1 MNIINDDVDHSE
13 ARLQGEYV
21 QTDPSDSF
29 WVNSEKETFPF
40 TLEPTHLQNFL
51 QQRVAGE
58 EDILSLSPNILN
70 TAEKFAQIVDAK
82 SPYTAEHSVGVAQLA
97 RYLGEKSNLSTNT
110 CNKIEIA
117 GLFHDLGK
125 LQIPTS
131 ILDKTES
138 LNQDDISYMR
148 HHSYASF
155 TILKDIEGMEEIAQ
169 WASNHHEAL
178 DGSGYPFH
186 KTASE
191 LSIESR
197 IIIISDIFQAMA
209 QDRPYRKA
217 HSLSCIIC
225 HLKEGVTNG
234 RLDGDIVVLVED
246 NQAEC
251 YQIATEL

>member
-1 MNIINDDVDHSE
+1 MSSSNDDVDHNQ
-13 ARLQGEYV
+13 ARLHGEYV
-21 QTDPSDSF
+21 QTDPSYSF
-29 WVNSEKETFPF
+29 WVNSEKESFPF

-51 QQRVAGE
+51 QQREIGT
-58 EDILSLSPNILN
+58 DDLLSISPHLLD
-70 TAEKFAQIVDAK
+70 TAERFAQIVDAK

-97 RYLGEKSNLSTNT
+97 RYLGEKAKLSNNT

-125 LQIPTS
+125 LQIPNS
-131 ILDKTES
+131 ILDKTGS

-148 HHSYASF
+148 HHSYASY
-155 TILKDIEGMEEIAQ
+155 TILQNIEGMEEIAQ

-217 HSLSCIIC
+217 HSLSTIIY
-225 HLKEGVTNG
+225 HLKEGVANG
-234 RLDGDIVVLVED
+234 QLDDDIVILVED

>member
-1 MNIINDDVDHSE
+1 M
-13 ARLQGEYV
+13 
-21 QTDPSDSF
+21 
-29 WVNSEKETFPF
+29 
-40 TLEPTHLQNFL
+40 
-51 QQRVAGE
+51 
-58 EDILSLSPNILN
+58 
-70 TAEKFAQIVDAK
+70 AERFAQVVDAK
-82 SPYTAEHSVGVAQLA
+82 SPFTAEHSVGVAQLA
-97 RYLGEKSNLSTNT
+97 RYLGEKANLPNAT
-110 CNKIEIA
+110 CCKIEVA

-131 ILDKTES
+131 ILDKTGS
-138 LNQDDISYMR
+138 LNQNDISYMR

-155 TILKDIEGMEEIAQ
+155 IILHNIEGMEEIAQ

-186 KTASE
+186 KTANE

-217 HSLSCIIC
+217 HSLTSIIS
-225 HLKEGVTNG
+225 HLNEGVTHG
-234 RLDGDIVVLVED
+234 RLDGDIVTLVED

-251 YQIATEL
+251 YQIATEP

>member
-1 MNIINDDVDHSE
+1 MSTTKDDVDHNQ
-13 ARLQGEYV
+13 ARLQGEYAHS
-21 QTDPSDSF
+21 DPSDSF
-29 WVNSEKETFPF
+29 LVNSEKESFPF

-51 QQRVAGE
+51 QQREVDT
-58 EDILSLSPNILN
+58 EDLLSISSHLCD

-97 RYLGEKSNLSTNT
+97 RYLGEKAKLSNDT
-110 CNKIEIA
+110 CNKIEVA

-125 LQIPTS
+125 LQIPNS
-131 ILDKTES
+131 ILDKTGS

-155 TILKDIEGMEEIAQ
+155 TILQNIEGMEEIAQ

-178 DGSGYPFH
+178 DGSGYPFRR
-186 KTASE
+186 TASE

-217 HSLSCIIC
+217 HSLSCIIH

-234 RLDGDIVVLVED
+234 RLDGDIVSLVED